1 MIDTH
6 AHIYSEEFDADREKV
21 IERALKRGIEHIIL
35 PNIDLQSLQ
44 PMLQLEASH
53 PDICH
58 AAIGLHQDM
67 RTTFDSYDWNLRKEL
82 KKSEAYKR
90 IRPIVK
96 TKRLGA

>member
-1 MIDTH
+1 MSLFRIPPGRGPVGDNNGT
-6 AHIYSEEFDADREKV
+6 
-21 IERALKRGIEHIIL
+21 IEDIGIIL
-35 PNIDLQSLQ
+35 DKLAGYMKQYEMTGDFRFLN
-44 PMLQLEASH
+44 
-53 PDICH
+53 

-90 IRPIVK
+90 MRPIVK